1 MKTIKFATSTTIVAG
16 ALCAALLAGC
26 GGNVT
31 AKSDPATQAG
41 AAEAATSASASSTTD
56 FASTDDAASQADAL
70 YDFTTSP
77 SDYANLNSFTAKT
90 MDGGTFTQADLAKA
104 DVTLI
109 NYWATTCGFCVDELP
124 DIAAW
129 AKKLPANVQVITV
142 CGDYEFES
150 EAAKAILKEAGFEG
164 TTLVSG
170 DGDFEKFSNDIIFLP
185 TTVVVD
191 SSGNIVETLD
201 VAAKDVSGTF
211 TKLVNAALEAAG
223 KDAISV

>member
-56 FASTDDAASQADAL
+56 FASTDDASQADAL

-170 DGDFEKFSNDIIFLP
+170 DGDFEKFSNDVIFLP

>member
-56 FASTDDAASQADAL
+56 FASTDDASQADAL